1 MVSQFVQVAG
11 ALAILAA
18 FAAAQ
23 ARRVDVASRAYL
35 WLNLGGSFAL
45 AVDAWHERQWGFL
58 LLEAA
63 WAVVS
68 AHGLAAGW
76 RSASRARASR

>member
-1 MVSQFVQVAG
+1 MVSQFVQLAG

-23 ARRVDVASRAYL
+23 GRRLDVASRPYL
-35 WLNLGGSFAL
+35 WLNLGGSFVL

-68 AHGLAAGW
+68 ANGLVVRC
-76 RSASRARASR
+76 RSALRGWASG

>member
-1 MVSQFVQVAG
+1 VVSQVVQLVG

-23 ARRVDVASRAYL
+23 ARRLDVSSLPYL
-35 WLNLGGSFAL
+35 WLNVGGSFVLAL
-45 AVDAWHERQWGFL
+45 DAWHEQQWGFL
-58 LLEAA
+58 LLEGA

-68 AHGLAAGW
+68 ANGLVVRW
-76 RSASRARASR
+76 RSAARA

>member
-1 MVSQFVQVAG
+1 MTSQFVQLAG

-23 ARRVDVASRAYL
+23 VRRLDVSSPSYL
-35 WLNLGGSFAL
+35 WLNLGGSFVLAL
-45 AVDAWHERQWGFL
+45 DAWHEQQWGFL
-58 LLEAA
+58 LLEGA

-68 AHGLAAGW
+68 ANGLAVRR
-76 RSASRARASR
+76 RSASRARAPR

>member
-1 MVSQFVQVAG
+1 MVSQSVQLAG

-23 ARRVDVASRAYL
+23 ARKLDVASLSYL
-35 WLNLGGSFAL
+35 WLNLGGSFVL
-45 AVDAWHERQWGFL
+45 AVDAWHEQQWGFL

-68 AHGLAAGW
+68 ANGLAARW
-76 RSASRARASR
+76 RSALRARASR

>member
-1 MVSQFVQVAG
+1 VISQFVQLAG

-23 ARRVDVASRAYL
+23 ARRLDVSSRPYL
-35 WLNLGGSFAL
+35 WLNLGGSFVL
-45 AVDAWHERQWGFL
+45 AVDAWHEQQWGFL

-68 AHGLAAGW
+68 ANGLVVRS
-76 RSASRARASR
+76 RSASRAQASR